1 MIRNAS
7 NTVLT
12 LALLLAAASCA
23 MAQGTSAPSPQDTPP
38 AGAANA
44 QTPAIAAP
52 LAAPTAPAPVAPT
65 PAAQAPAVSAPATP
79 PPAFPAP
86 TAAVPASGAPTPPA
100 AGTSPAPETPPANRI
115 TGIET
120 NRDMIAAEAP
130 TEIVISGTAGAHC
143 GLVIDFGDGARS
155 GNVVSPSSPFPL
167 RLNHTYPRAAD
178 VVVRVTGA
186 DEGTAPPCEGAV
198 EAAVH
203 VSPAGSKIEYI
214 TLTSGC
220 PEGWAL
226 KGAINADK
234 SFRCAP
240 IPDASAPTNL
250 IHCID
255 GMKYYV
261 KDGHVGCRHPLPAA
275 PEQFAKAKTP
285 PVKGTVAKGGGARPA
300 GGSAAKGGGPQAA
313 GGPTAKTPA
322 AAKPPAKAAAKGTG
336 KPGTQAGFK
345 NPEAPN

>member
-1 MIRNAS
+1 
-7 NTVLT
+7 
-12 LALLLAAASCA
+12 
-23 MAQGTSAPSPQDTPP
+23 
-38 AGAANA
+38 
-44 QTPAIAAP
+44 
-52 LAAPTAPAPVAPT
+52 
-65 PAAQAPAVSAPATP
+65 
-79 PPAFPAP
+79 
-86 TAAVPASGAPTPPA
+86 
-100 AGTSPAPETPPANRI
+100 
-115 TGIET
+115 
-120 NRDMIAAEAP
+120 MIAAEAP
-130 TEIVISGTAGAHC
+130 TEIVINGTAGAHC
-143 GLVIDFGDGARS
+143 GLMIDFGDGARS

-167 RLNHTYPRAAD
+167 RLSHTYPKAAD

-186 DEGTAPPCEGAV
+186 DEGTAPPCDGAI

-255 GMKYYV
+255 GMKYFV

-285 PVKGTVAKGGGARPA
+285 PVKGKM
-300 GGSAAKGGGPQAA
+300 AKGGGPHPA
-313 GGPTAKTPA
+313 GGSTAKAKAPA
-322 AAKPPAKAAAKGTG
+322 AAKPPAKAAAKGPARRGGSAGVQEPRGAELTSRRG
-336 KPGTQAGFK
+336 GASLRCSQAPASRRARFLRVADRRHPSIRARSGRS
-345 NPEAPN
+345 PASRWYG

>member
-1 MIRNAS
+1 MI
-7 NTVLT
+7 
-12 LALLLAAASCA
+12 
-23 MAQGTSAPSPQDTPP
+23 APAP
-38 AGAANA
+38 AD
-44 QTPAIAAP
+44 AAP
-52 LAAPTAPAPVAPT
+52 VAAPTP
-65 PAAQAPAVSAPATP
+65 
-79 PPAFPAP
+79 
-86 TAAVPASGAPTPPA
+86 
-100 AGTSPAPETPPANRI
+100 PETPPANRI
-115 TGIET
+115 TGIGT

-130 TEIVISGTAGAHC
+130 TEIVINGSAGAHC
-143 GLVIDFGDGARS
+143 GLMIDFGDGARS

-167 RLNHTYPRAAD
+167 RLSHTYPKAAD

-186 DEGTAPPCEGAV
+186 DEGTAPPCDGAI

-255 GMKYYV
+255 GMKYFV

-285 PVKGTVAKGGGARPA
+285 PVKGKM
-300 GGSAAKGGGPQAA
+300 AKGGGPHPA
-313 GGPTAKTPA
+313 GGSTTKAPA
-322 AAKPPAKAAAKGTG
+322 AAKPPAKAAARGPAKRGAS
-336 KPGTQAGFK
+336 PGFK
-345 NPEAPN
+345 SPEAPN